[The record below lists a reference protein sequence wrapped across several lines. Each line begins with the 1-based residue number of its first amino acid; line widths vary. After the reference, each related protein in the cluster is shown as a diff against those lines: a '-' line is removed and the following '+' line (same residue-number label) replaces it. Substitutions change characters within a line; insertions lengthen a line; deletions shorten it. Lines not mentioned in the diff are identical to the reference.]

1 MYRTFLRTKISV
13 VLIIICIFVAE
24 NQYFIPM
31 ERDAIRLLYEWKARK
46 NRKPLIIRGARQV
59 GKTWLM
65 MEFARKAYN
74 KWLYVNFEDEEMLK
88 HVFEPDFDIPR
99 ILNALSLRFH
109 TDINKDTLLI
119 FDEIQAAPRG
129 VTSLKYF
136 YEKAPE
142 YHIITAGSLLGISM
156 HSGDSFPVGKV
167 DFLNLMP
174 MSFIEFLRA
183 VGQERLA
190 KLILELKWDSITYTK
205 DRIVQLLRTY
215 YYIGGMPEAV
225 KAYCNGLDY
234 EEVRRIQTN
243 ILMTYDNDFS
253 KHAPT
258 NEVPRIRMVWHSITS
273 QLAKENR
280 KFIYGVLR
288 QGARAKDFEVAV
300 EWLQDAGLVHKV
312 NRTKSG
318 EMPLSA
324 FEDFGTFK
332 LFMLDVGLMCAM
344 NKIPSDA
351 ILLGNDV
358 FSSYRGAMTEQ
369 YVCQQLIGE
378 VDSLFYWSADNSR
391 GEIDF
396 LIQKGDNIIPVE
408 VKAEENLKA
417 KSLSA
422 FVARYPTLHAIRL
435 SMSDYR
441 EQGWMTNIPLYATC
455 LLSSDAWKQKQQK
468 NHNSTY

>member
-1 MYRTFLRTKISV
+1 
-13 VLIIICIFVAE
+13 
-24 NQYFIPM
+24 M
-31 ERDAIRLLYEWKARK
+31 ERDAIRHLHEWKARA

-59 GKTWLM
+59 VKTWLM
-65 MEFARKAYN
+65 MEFARKAYD
-74 KWLYVNFEDEEMLK
+74 KWIYVNFEEEEMLK
-88 HVFEPDFDIPR
+88 HLFESDFDIPR
-99 ILNALSLRFH
+99 IIDALSLRFH
-109 TDINKDTLLI
+109 TNIDKDTLLI

-136 YEKAPE
+136 SEKAPE
-142 YHIITAGSLLGISM
+142 YHVITAGSLLGISM

-174 MSFIEFLRA
+174 MSFMEFLRA
-183 VGQERLA
+183 AGQERLGE
-190 KLILELKWDSITYTK
+190 LILESKWDSITYVK
-205 DRIVQLLRTY
+205 DRIIQQLRTY
-215 YYIGGMPEAV
+215 YYVGGMPEAV
-225 KAYCNGLDY
+225 KAYCDGSGF
-234 EEVRRIQTN
+234 EEVRRIQSN
-243 ILMTYDNDFS
+243 ILMAYENDFS
-253 KHAPT
+253 KHAPA
-258 NEVPRIRMVWHSITS
+258 NEVPRIRMVWNSITS

-288 QGARAKDFEVAV
+288 HGTRAKDFEVAV
-300 EWLQDAGLVHKV
+300 EWLNDAGLIYKV

-332 LFMLDVGLMCAM
+332 LFMLDVGLMGAM
-344 NKIPSDA
+344 NKLSPEA

-358 FSSYRGAMTEQ
+358 FSTYRGAMTEQ

-378 VDSLFYWSADNSR
+378 VDSIYYWSADNSR

-396 LIQKGDNIIPVE
+396 LVQNGDKITPIE
-408 VKAEENLKA
+408 VKAEENLKS

-422 FVARYPTLHAIRL
+422 FVARYPSLHAIRL

-441 EQGWMTNIPLYATC
+441 EQCWMTNLPLYAAC
-455 LLSSDAWKQKQQK
+455 IIKQYK
-468 NHNSTY
+468 N

>member
-1 MYRTFLRTKISV
+1 MLYRTFLRTKTFV

-225 KAYCNGLDY
+225 KAYCNGLGD
-234 EEVRRIQTN
+234 EEYRQI
-243 ILMTYDNDFS
+243 FS
-253 KHAPT
+253 
-258 NEVPRIRMVWHSITS
+258 
-273 QLAKENR
+273 
-280 KFIYGVLR
+280 
-288 QGARAKDFEVAV
+288 
-300 EWLQDAGLVHKV
+300 
-312 NRTKSG
+312 
-318 EMPLSA
+318 
-324 FEDFGTFK
+324 
-332 LFMLDVGLMCAM
+332 
-344 NKIPSDA
+344 
-351 ILLGNDV
+351 
-358 FSSYRGAMTEQ
+358 
-369 YVCQQLIGE
+369 
-378 VDSLFYWSADNSR
+378 
-391 GEIDF
+391 
-396 LIQKGDNIIPVE
+396 
-408 VKAEENLKA
+408 
-417 KSLSA
+417 
-422 FVARYPTLHAIRL
+422 
-435 SMSDYR
+435 
-441 EQGWMTNIPLYATC
+441 
-455 LLSSDAWKQKQQK
+455 
-468 NHNSTY
+468 

>member
-1 MYRTFLRTKISV
+1 
-13 VLIIICIFVAE
+13 
-24 NQYFIPM
+24 M
-31 ERDAIRLLYEWKARK
+31 EREAIRQLYEWKARA

-65 MEFARKAYN
+65 MEFARRAYD
-74 KWLYVNFEDEEMLK
+74 KWVYVNFEDEEMLK
-88 HVFEPDFDIPR
+88 HVFEQDFNIQR
-99 ILNALSLRFH
+99 ILDALSLRFH
-109 TDINKDTLLI
+109 ADIDENTLLI

-136 YEKAPE
+136 CEKAPE
-142 YHIITAGSLLGISM
+142 YHVITAGSLLGISM
-156 HSGDSFPVGKV
+156 HGGDSFPVGKV
-167 DFLNLMP
+167 DFLSLMP
-174 MSFIEFLRA
+174 MSFMEFLRA

-190 KLILELKWDSITYTK
+190 NLILESKWDSISYVK
-205 DRIVQLLRTY
+205 DRIIQLLRSY
-215 YYIGGMPEAV
+215 YYVGGMPEAV
-225 KAYCNGLDY
+225 KAYCDGQGLD
-234 EEVRRIQTN
+234 EVRRIQSN
-243 ILMTYDNDFS
+243 ILMTYENDFS
-253 KHAPT
+253 KHAPA

-288 QGARAKDFEVAV
+288 QGGRAKELEVAV
-300 EWLQDAGLVHKV
+300 EWRQHAGLVYKV

-344 NKIPSDA
+344 NKLSPDA

-358 FSSYRGAMTEQ
+358 FSTYRGAMTEQ
-369 YVCQQLIGE
+369 YVCQQLVGE
-378 VDSLFYWSADNSR
+378 ADSIYYWTADNSR

-396 LIQKGDNIIPVE
+396 LIQKGNKIIPIE
-408 VKAEENLKA
+408 VKAEENLRA

-422 FVARYPTLHAIRL
+422 FVARYPSLHALRL

-441 EQGWMTNIPLYATC
+441 DQDWMTNVPLYAVRNITEC
-455 LLSSDAWKQKQQK
+455 VSG
-468 NHNSTY
+468 

>member
-1 MYRTFLRTKISV
+1 
-13 VLIIICIFVAE
+13 
-24 NQYFIPM
+24 M
-31 ERDAIRLLYEWKARK
+31 ERDAIRHLHEWKARA

-65 MEFARKAYN
+65 MEFARKAYD
-74 KWLYVNFEDEEMLK
+74 KWIYVNFEEEEILK
-88 HVFEPDFDIPR
+88 HLFESDFDIPR
-99 ILNALSLRFH
+99 IIDALSLRFH
-109 TDINKDTLLI
+109 TNIDKDTLLI

-136 YEKAPE
+136 SEKAPE
-142 YHIITAGSLLGISM
+142 YHVITAGSLLGISM

-174 MSFIEFLRA
+174 MSFMEFLRA
-183 VGQERLA
+183 AGQERLGE
-190 KLILELKWDSITYTK
+190 LILESKWDSITYVK
-205 DRIVQLLRTY
+205 DRIIQQLRTY
-215 YYIGGMPEAV
+215 YYVGGMPEAV
-225 KAYCNGLDY
+225 KAYCDGSGF
-234 EEVRRIQTN
+234 EEVRRIQSN
-243 ILMTYDNDFS
+243 ILMAYENDFS
-253 KHAPT
+253 KHAPA
-258 NEVPRIRMVWHSITS
+258 NEVPRIRMVWNSITS

-288 QGARAKDFEVAV
+288 HGTRAKDFEVAV
-300 EWLQDAGLVHKV
+300 EWLNDAGLIYKV

-332 LFMLDVGLMCAM
+332 LFMLDVGLMGAM
-344 NKIPSDA
+344 NKLSPEA

-358 FSSYRGAMTEQ
+358 FSTYRGAMTEQ

-378 VDSLFYWSADNSR
+378 VDSIYYWSADNSR

-396 LIQKGDNIIPVE
+396 LVQNGDKITPIE
-408 VKAEENLKA
+408 VKAEENLKS

-422 FVARYPTLHAIRL
+422 FVARYPSLHAIRL

-441 EQGWMTNIPLYATC
+441 EQGWMTNLPLYAAC
-455 LLSSDAWKQKQQK
+455 IIKQYK
-468 NHNSTY
+468 N